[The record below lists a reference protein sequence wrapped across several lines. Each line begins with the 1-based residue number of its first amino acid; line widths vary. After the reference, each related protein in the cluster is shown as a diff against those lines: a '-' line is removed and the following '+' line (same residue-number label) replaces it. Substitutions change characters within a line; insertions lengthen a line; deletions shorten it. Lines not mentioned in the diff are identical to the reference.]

1 MNKKISFTTKSFFY
15 LFVYV
20 LFIWTLEAV
29 DLFAF
34 IVNIEQKTMVSR
46 AVALAFIVLLVWKNR
61 HFFSFE
67 QKKIDYKCIIGI
79 TIIVVFSFIKCVV
92 PDGGFD
98 TGNYHLIAQEPGFVN
113 YFKDY
118 FALGNFQIWG
128 FRLSDRLF
136 YIPRLLLGYRMGTL
150 FNSFVLCVSYVQMVH
165 IVSKICN
172 KNNKSGDI
180 VILFSLII
188 LLSQKTLFNFGTYGV
203 DVLGFP
209 FGLEAINNIINVKEN
224 KANQTQVII
233 FALINGFWFALK
245 MTNIIFVAPMVLLYI
260 FYQKDIK
267 LKSWLL
273 SILCCT
279 APCSIYI
286 IFNYIC
292 TKNPIFPYYNTVF
305 KSDLYL
311 ASNFADKR
319 WGGQTLTQKL
329 LWIFYAIFNPSE
341 RQSEISNTIG
351 TFLYIVGIFS
361 ILFIFIL
368 TICKNDRFLFHH
380 EIGILFLVS
389 GILWGLTTGYERY
402 FMFGMLL
409 LGISACEFLIYIS
422 KNVIGKTL
430 SMMMIGVL
438 ILIVSYQSE
447 NVLNGIEWS
456 WRNSD
461 PYQNNFANNFSYLL
475 NDRAYDGD
483 FDLSKVDSYLIT
495 EQASMGYVFLFDKEK
510 YIYNANYINSLPEG
524 TVKESY
530 EEIKEK
536 LLISRNTYDVRFSND
551 FNIDEYNELV
561 SDFGIKASKIY
572 ETETCLGHAVYIQ
585 LSTIE

>member
-1 MNKKISFTTKSFFY
+1 
-15 LFVYV
+15 
-20 LFIWTLEAV
+20 
-29 DLFAF
+29 
-34 IVNIEQKTMVSR
+34 
-46 AVALAFIVLLVWKNR
+46 
-61 HFFSFE
+61 
-67 QKKIDYKCIIGI
+67 
-79 TIIVVFSFIKCVV
+79 
-92 PDGGFD
+92 
-98 TGNYHLIAQEPGFVN
+98 
-113 YFKDY
+113 
-118 FALGNFQIWG
+118 
-128 FRLSDRLF
+128 
-136 YIPRLLLGYRMGTL
+136 
-150 FNSFVLCVSYVQMVH
+150 
-165 IVSKICN
+165 
-172 KNNKSGDI
+172 
-180 VILFSLII
+180 
-188 LLSQKTLFNFGTYGV
+188 
-203 DVLGFP
+203 
-209 FGLEAINNIINVKEN
+209 
-224 KANQTQVII
+224 
-233 FALINGFWFALK
+233 
-245 MTNIIFVAPMVLLYI
+245 
-260 FYQKDIK
+260 
-267 LKSWLL
+267 
-273 SILCCT
+273 
-279 APCSIYI
+279 
-286 IFNYIC
+286 
-292 TKNPIFPYYNTVF
+292 
-305 KSDLYL
+305 
-311 ASNFADKR
+311 
-319 WGGQTLTQKL
+319 
-329 LWIFYAIFNPSE
+329 
-341 RQSEISNTIG
+341 
-351 TFLYIVGIFS
+351 
-361 ILFIFIL
+361 
-368 TICKNDRFLFHH
+368 
-380 EIGILFLVS
+380 
-389 GILWGLTTGYERY
+389 
-402 FMFGMLL
+402 MFGMLL